1 MDRREF
7 LKAAGIIGL
16 GAGLAPYFLFEGSTP
31 ASASEGPLVIMAKGG
46 PPRKLAREAVK
57 ALGGMQAFVKKGDT
71 VVVKPNIG
79 WDRTPEQAADTHPE
93 LVAEVCLMCLEAGA
107 AKVKVFDRPCNDPRR
122 CYTNSGIGPEVEAIK
137 DARVELSY
145 IDERKF
151 RHVDIPAGKYL
162 KGWPVYEDVLNADKY
177 INLPIAKH
185 HSAAVLTMGM
195 KNVLGVLGSNRAV
208 LHKGIHEALPD
219 LNRAV
224 RPTLTILDAT
234 RVLIANGPQ
243 GGRLEDVRKLD
254 TVVAGRDVVAV
265 DTVGA
270 TLFGKTPNDVRYL
283 QLAYEQGLGVADI
296 KKIMLR
302 KISV

>member
-1 MDRREF
+1 M
-7 LKAAGIIGL
+7 KTAGIIGL
-16 GAGLAPYFLFEGSTP
+16 GAGLAPYFLLGGQ
-31 ASASEGPLVIMAKGG
+31 AAAVEGPLVIMAKGG
-46 PPRKLAREAVK
+46 SPRKLARAAVK

-122 CYTNSGIGPEVEAIK
+122 CYTNSGIGPAVEAIK
-137 DARVELSY
+137 DSRVELSY

-162 KGWPVYEDVLNADKY
+162 KGWQVYDDVLDADKY

-185 HSAAVLTMGM
+185 HSAAALTMGM
-195 KNVLGVLGSNRAV
+195 KNVLGVLGGNRAV
-208 LHKGIHEALPD
+208 LHQHIHEALPD

-224 RPTLTILDAT
+224 RPHITILDAT
-234 RVLIANGPQ
+234 RVLVANGPQ

-254 TVVAGRDVVAV
+254 TVIAGRDVVAV

-270 TLFGKTPNDVRYL
+270 TLFGKTPRDVRYL
-283 QLAYEQGLGVADI
+283 QLAGEQGIGVSDI